1 MSNLISRPS
10 LAALGLLTGTLMASP
25 LASAKCGCPD
35 DGHWT
40 PAAARGLGQSFP
52 EAADLAAD
60 PAWQVYEFERDGVRY
75 VQVNDLSGNVRAAAG
90 RIGGTFWVMP
100 IGADADRVA
109 VPGDA
114 VPAGSPRV
122 LYRGAD
128 VEVVL
133 YQDGARQRWLVRPLA
148 ATQ

>member
-1 MSNLISRPS
+1 MSNFISRSS
-10 LAALGLLTGTLMASP
+10 LAALGLLAGTLIASP
-25 LASAKCGCPD
+25 VVSAKCGCPD
-35 DGHWT
+35 DGNWA

-52 EAADLAAD
+52 EAIDLAAD

-114 VPAGSPRV
+114 LPAGSPRV

-133 YQDGARQRWLVRPLA
+133 YQDGDRQRWLVRPLTA
-148 ATQ
+148 AQ